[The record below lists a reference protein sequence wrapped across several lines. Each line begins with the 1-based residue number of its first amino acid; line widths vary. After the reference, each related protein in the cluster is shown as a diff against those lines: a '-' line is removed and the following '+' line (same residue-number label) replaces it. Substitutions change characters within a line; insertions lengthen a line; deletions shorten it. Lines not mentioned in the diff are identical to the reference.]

1 MYSRYTHF
9 KEMQFF
15 YTQVLERV
23 RNEEEIA
30 YEKKE
35 KGVKTEKPE
44 DENSFI
50 HEPWSN
56 DDGNA
61 PKEAQFGIKGQ

>member
-1 MYSRYTHF
+1 M
-9 KEMQFF
+9 
-15 YTQVLERV
+15 

-50 HEPWSN
+50 HEPWSS

-61 PKEAQFGIKGQ
+61 SKEAQYGIKGQ